1 MSIDSITNPKILETT
16 NLINFSLV
24 NEIIFLSDI
33 KNHIDINK
41 LSKSQID
48 TFLNSCLEKLLTKPK
63 LFEQFVK
70 ESEEYTQTKYHQEN
84 LITHLYCVG
93 LICALFSDKFNL
105 EPDFAFMLGFFH
117 DIGKPWA
124 KKYIQTKKKII
135 SNSKGHSQIGENI
148 CWELGLDKKISWCVS
163 NHMCSCCHENNL
175 LTHWEYVGSLQ
186 YISLDQKLSN
196 NELMEFAN
204 SLACLMIGDD
214 LGRLGEKLNS
224 TEKNIPNI
232 IAHSNTWLQWFH
244 TYITNPN
251 VKSDSVKFLSSLH
264 PNDSIIIQMY
274 GHSGFGKSF
283 ESKNI
288 IKCKVNGNKLN

>member
-1 MSIDSITNPKILETT
+1 MNMSIDSITNPKILETT

-124 KKYIQTKKKII
+124 KKYIQTKKK
-135 SNSKGHSQIGENI
+135 NNFKFKRTFTN
-148 CWELGLDKKISWCVS
+148 WRKYMLGI
-163 NHMCSCCHENNL
+163 
-175 LTHWEYVGSLQ
+175 
-186 YISLDQKLSN
+186 
-196 NELMEFAN
+196 
-204 SLACLMIGDD
+204 
-214 LGRLGEKLNS
+214 
-224 TEKNIPNI
+224 
-232 IAHSNTWLQWFH
+232 
-244 TYITNPN
+244 
-251 VKSDSVKFLSSLH
+251 
-264 PNDSIIIQMY
+264 
-274 GHSGFGKSF
+274 GFG
-283 ESKNI
+283 
-288 IKCKVNGNKLN
+288 